1 MPSKRS
7 PSGIFFSQSFLPVF
21 RSICWTWLHLA
32 RSVTPLMYAMATLSS
47 SDFCTLAPQIFCGSL
62 IVGQLGLPSEMLYA
76 TSSL

>member
-1 MPSKRS
+1 
-7 PSGIFFSQSFLPVF
+7 
-21 RSICWTWLHLA
+21 
-32 RSVTPLMYAMATLSS
+32 MYAMATLSS